1 MDDIIVRVA
10 HIRKHV
16 SVAFRA
22 RLRAHQHQGSPQPRP
37 VAYLRARSLRRS
49 LAVGIWVLMAL
60 GFSSSAFAQT
70 HPGQVSSD
78 PTDPH
83 SRGVQAREQEKLE
96 NYRPVSSA
104 TVPEGEAGREG
115 QIIDTIQ
122 VVGNVRVESESV
134 LHQTQT
140 RVGAPLDLAGI
151 SKDIQSIYKMGY
163 FHDVQVD
170 ATTTADGKL
179 VVSFIVAEKPAI
191 AEIQYEGN
199 KELDLEDISEVV
211 DLKRFAILDIAKIKR
226 NAEKIRELYV
236 SKGYYLA
243 DVDYK
248 ITEKEGRGDLSI
260 VTFEIQE
267 FAKVEVKKVTFL
279 GNENLGDE
287 ELSAIMATREGTFLS
302 FLSEMGT
309 FKEKEF
315 EADLQRITAYYY
327 NHGYVEVSVNM
338 PSIRLSRD
346 KRYLYITIRIDEGA
360 QYSVGEV
367 GVEGDLLSERDEL
380 MELVSLET
388 DAVFNYGQ
396 MRQDIESLSDLYRN
410 AGYAYVNI
418 TPLTRMNAQEHIV
431 DLSYDITQG
440 SKVYFGRI
448 EIVGNEKTRDY
459 VIRRELRIEE
469 GELFSAAKMRASE
482 GRVGRLGYFDK
493 VEITTQPGERPDLI
507 NARVEVN
514 ETRTG
519 TFQVGAGFS
528 STESF
533 IANAQI
539 SQANLLGRGQNL
551 ALQFQLSSIR
561 TLFNIRFTEPWL
573 LGTRWNSS
581 VNLYNFEY
589 AFQDFIRTSTGGD
602 LTFGYPLSEVFDL
615 KLDGDL
621 VASLTYKLENVN
633 IEPGGRRG
641 SRTGAESSTLFQGGF
656 TSSVRGGLFYDNRDN
671 VRFPTSGQFHS
682 GKVEFADRLMT
693 LSENE
698 FLKFDFETRWYFP
711 IVWDFVLRLQGE
723 LGFVMNPDPNG
734 TVPLFERYFVG
745 GPSTVRGFE
754 RYTLGPIRE
763 VASNG
768 SDPGAS
774 LDEFRVGGN
783 KSLVFTAEVEF
794 PIFTA
799 AGIKGV
805 VFADMGNSF
814 DNDQKFS
821 LVPDLLTDPAN
832 DYEDSLRT
840 AAGFGIRWL
849 SPIAPLRFEWGFPLS
864 RLRGEQPMVFEFS
877 IANAF

>member
-1 MDDIIVRVA
+1 M
-10 HIRKHV
+10 
-16 SVAFRA
+16 
-22 RLRAHQHQGSPQPRP
+22 
-37 VAYLRARSLRRS
+37 
-49 LAVGIWVLMAL
+49 GIFMLIAM
-60 GFSSSAFAQT
+60 GFSSSVSAQSL
-70 HPGQVSSD
+70 PGGVGE
-78 PTDPH
+78 PTDP
-83 SRGVQAREQEKLE
+83 RAKGINAREQAKLE
-96 NYRPVSSA
+96 SYRPVGDA
-104 TVPEGEAGREG
+104 TVPKGKAGREG
-115 QIIDTIQ
+115 QTIDVIQ

-134 LHQTQT
+134 LHKATSA
-140 RVGAPLDLAGI
+140 VGQPLDLGRI
-151 SKDIQSIYKMGY
+151 SKDIQSIHGLGY
-163 FHDVQVD
+163 FNDVQVD
-170 ATTTADGKL
+170 ATTTDDGQL
-179 VVSFIVAEKPAI
+179 VVSYIVSEKPAI
-191 AEIQYEGN
+191 AEIRYEGN
-199 KELDLEDISEVV
+199 EELDLEDIGEVV
-211 DLKRFAILDIAKIKR
+211 DLKRFAILDIAKVKN
-226 NAEKIRELYV
+226 NAEKIRELYA

-243 DVDYK
+243 EVDYK
-248 ITEKEGRGDLSI
+248 LSHKEGREDLSI
-260 VTFEIQE
+260 VTFEINE

-279 GNENLGDE
+279 GNENLGDD
-287 ELSAIMATREGTFLS
+287 ELSAIMATREGSFLS

-315 EADLQRITAYYY
+315 EADLQRITAFYY
-327 NHGYVEVSVNM
+327 NHGFVEVSVNM

-346 KRYLYITIRIDEGA
+346 KRYLYITIRIDEGD
-360 QYSVGEV
+360 QYSVGNV
-367 GVEGDLLSERDEL
+367 DVEGDLLSERDEL
-380 MELVSLET
+380 MDLVSLET

-396 MRQDIESLSDLYRN
+396 MRQDIESLSNLYRN

-418 TPLTRMNAQEHIV
+418 TPLTRMDSTNHTV
-431 DLSYDITQG
+431 DLSYDIKQG
-440 SKVYFGRI
+440 AQVYFGRI
-448 EIVGNEKTRDY
+448 EIVGNQKTRDY

-469 GELFSAAKMRASE
+469 GELYSAAKMRASE
-482 GRVGRLGYFDK
+482 ARVGRLGYFDK

-507 NARVEVN
+507 NARIEVN

-551 ALQFQLSSIR
+551 SLQFQLSSIR
-561 TLFNIRFTEPWL
+561 TLFNIKFTEPWL

-615 KLDGDL
+615 NLDGDL
-621 VASLTYKLENVN
+621 VASLTYKLENVD
-633 IEPGGRRG
+633 IQPGGRNG
-641 SRTGAESSTLFQGGF
+641 SRGGAESSTLFQGGF

-682 GKVEFADRLMT
+682 GKVEFADRLVT
-693 LSENE
+693 LSQNE
-698 FLKFDFETRWYFP
+698 YLKFDFETRWYFP

-723 LGFVMNPDPNG
+723 LGYVMNPDPKG

-763 VASNG
+763 VASNS
-768 SDPGAS
+768 SDPGSS

-821 LVPDLLTDPAN
+821 LVPDLLADPIN
-832 DYEDSLRT
+832 DYEDALRT
-840 AAGFGIRWL
+840 SAGFGIRWL

>member
-1 MDDIIVRVA
+1 M
-10 HIRKHV
+10 

-22 RLRAHQHQGSPQPRP
+22 RPRAHQHQDEHQSLYGQHLGGFPLK
-37 VAYLRARSLRRS
+37 VALS
-49 LAVGIWVLMAL
+49 VGIFMLILVGL
-60 GFSSSAFAQT
+60 SSAGLAQSG
-70 HPGQVSSD
+70 PGGVMDDSMGSNRSANGVSKKD
-78 PTDPH
+78 
-83 SRGVQAREQEKLE
+83 QEMLE
-96 NYRPVSSA
+96 NYRPIGTA
-104 TVPEGEAGREG
+104 TLPEGKPGRAGQRV
-115 QIIDTIQ
+115 DVIQ

-134 LHQTQT
+134 LNRAKTA
-140 RVGAPLDLAGI
+140 VGEPLDLGRI
-151 SKDIQSIYKMGY
+151 SKDIQSIFGLGY
-163 FHDVQVD
+163 FFDVQVD
-170 ATTTADGKL
+170 ATVNAEGQL
-179 VVSFIVAEKPAI
+179 VVSYIVAEKPAI
-191 AEIQYEGN
+191 AEIRYDGN
-199 KELDLEDISEVV
+199 DELSLEDIKEVV
-211 DLKRFAILDIAKIKR
+211 DLKQFAILDIAKVKK
-226 NAEKIRELYV
+226 NAEKIRELYA
-236 SKGYYLA
+236 SKGFYLA
-243 DVDYK
+243 EVEYN
-248 ITEKEGRGDLSI
+248 ISEKEGRGDLSI
-260 VTFEIQE
+260 VTFEIHE

-279 GNENLGDE
+279 GNENLSDDE
-287 ELSAIMATREGTFLS
+287 ISAVMATREGTFLS

-315 EADLQRITAYYY
+315 EADLQRITAFYY
-327 NHGYVEVSVNM
+327 NHGFVEVSVNM

-346 KRYLYITIRIDEGA
+346 KRFLFITIEIDEGN

-367 GVEGDLLSERDEL
+367 DVEGDLLSDRDEL
-380 MELVSLET
+380 LDLVGLET

-396 MRQDIESLSDLYRN
+396 MRQDIESLSNLYRN

-418 TPLTRMNAQEHIV
+418 TPLTRMKAEERRV
-431 DLSYDITQG
+431 DLNYDIKKG
-440 SKVYFGRI
+440 AKVHFGRI
-448 EIVGNEKTRDY
+448 EVVGNEKTRDY

-469 GELFSAAKMRASE
+469 GELFSASKMRASE
-482 GRVGRLGYFDK
+482 ARISRLGYFDK
-493 VEITTQPGERPDLI
+493 VEITTQPGARPDLI

-533 IANAQI
+533 IANAQVT
-539 SQANLLGRGQNL
+539 QANLFGRGQNL
-551 ALQFQLSSIR
+551 SLQFQLSSIR
-561 TLFNIRFTEPWL
+561 TLFNIKFTEPWL

-615 KLDGDL
+615 NLSGDL
-621 VASLTYKLENVN
+621 VASLTYKLENVD

-641 SRTGAESSTLFQGGF
+641 AGAGASSSTLFQGGF
-656 TSSVRGGLFYDNRDN
+656 TSSVRGGVFYDNRDN
-671 VRFPTSGQFHS
+671 RRFPTDGQYHS
-682 GKVEFADRLMT
+682 AKVEFADRVVT

-723 LGFVMNPDPNG
+723 LGYVMNPDPNG

-763 VASNG
+763 VASNS
-768 SDPGAS
+768 SDPGAQ
-774 LDEFRVGGN
+774 LDEFRIGGN

-814 DNDQKFS
+814 DNDQQFT
-821 LVPDLLTDPAN
+821 LVPDLVADPAN
-832 DYEDSLRT
+832 LYEDALRT
-840 AAGFGIRWL
+840 SAGFGVRWL